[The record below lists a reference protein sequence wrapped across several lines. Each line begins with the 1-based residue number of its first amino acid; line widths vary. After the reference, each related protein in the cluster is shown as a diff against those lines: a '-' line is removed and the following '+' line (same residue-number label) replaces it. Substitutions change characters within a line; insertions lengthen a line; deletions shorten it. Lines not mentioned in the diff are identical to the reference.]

1 MCADTLILNAN
12 YQPLSWLPLSVIP
25 WQQAIK
31 LQFIDK
37 IKVLE
42 YYDDWQ
48 VHSPSTTLN
57 VPALAI
63 TRDYHAFQK
72 GVRFSRSNLYLRDL
86 FQCQYCAETFDYHEL
101 NIDHVHPISKGGK
114 TTWENCVTSCVPCN
128 SRKKSKLIKP
138 IREPFKPDYWTLTA
152 RRKKYHYDLKHPS
165 WRDYIN

>member
-1 MCADTLILNAN
+1 MSDCLILNAN

-25 WQQAIK
+25 WQQAVK
-31 LQFIDK
+31 LHYMEK

-42 YYDDWQ
+42 WYDDWE
-48 VHSPSTTLN
+48 VHSPSTTLK

-101 NIDHVHPISKGGK
+101 NIDHVHPMSKGGK
-114 TTWENCVTSCVPCN
+114 TNWENCVTSCIPCN
-128 SRKKSKLIKP
+128 SRKQNFYRKP
-138 IREPFKPDYWTLTA
+138 IREPFKPDYWTLTN
-152 RRKKYHYDLKHPS
+152 RRKRMHYDLKHPS
-165 WRDYIN
+165 WADYIN

>member
-1 MCADTLILNAN
+1 MSDTLVLNAN
-12 YQPLSWLPLSVIP
+12 YTPLSWLPLSVIP

-31 LQFIDK
+31 LMMLDR

-42 YYDDWQ
+42 IYEDWT
-48 VHSPSTTLN
+48 VRSPSTSFN

-63 TRDYHAFQK
+63 TKDYHSFSK
-72 GVRFSRSNLYLRDL
+72 GIRFSRQNLYIRDL

-101 NIDHVHPISKGGK
+101 NIDHVIPLSKGGK
-114 TTWENCVTSCVPCN
+114 TNWENCVTSCIPCN
-128 SRKKSKLIKP
+128 SRKGNRLRKP

-152 RRKKYHYDLKHPS
+152 RRKQYTYDLKHPS